1 MAIGIVIT
9 VKQDCPYDA
18 LTTKRSYSDAQNPYY
33 ALRTI
38 RNKMLNKIDQE
49 IFENFIKFLG
59 GSGSLRVK

>member
-1 MAIGIVIT
+1 MI
-9 VKQDCPYDA
+9 DPYDA

-38 RNKMLNKIDQE
+38 RNEMLNKIDQE